1 MTDPNLARRTP
12 PPPPHRPFPDHR
24 MRTALLLALAT
35 TLAAAPLGAQ
45 APATAPAAAPAAA
58 AQPTVRP
65 VRQSWTSA
73 RRSFATGD
81 IVTVYIDEYTL
92 AAANTSN
99 SASDRKSRDLG
110 IDARISTGPGAAT
123 NINADIGTDNN
134 ADSRQR
140 GEALR
145 QNRFQSEMSVRV
157 VAVDPASGLLQ
168 IKGTKLVNLDKNRQE
183 VTLTGWVRPQDVS
196 AQNAVESSRIA
207 DAELVYTGKGNLGK
221 PKTGILG
228 RVLGMVWP

>member
-1 MTDPNLARRTP
+1 
-12 PPPPHRPFPDHR
+12 
-24 MRTALLLALAT
+24 
-35 TLAAAPLGAQ
+35 
-45 APATAPAAAPAAA
+45 
-58 AQPTVRP
+58 

-73 RRSFATGD
+73 RRSFAAGD

-99 SASDRKSRDLG
+99 TASDRRNRDLG

-123 NINADIGTDNN
+123 NIDADIGTDNG

-168 IKGTKLVNLDKNRQE
+168 IKGSKLVNLDKNRQE
-183 VTLTGWVRPQDVS
+183 VTLTGWVRPEDVS
-196 AQNAVESSRIA
+196 SQNAVESSRIA
-207 DAELVYTGKGNLGK
+207 DAELVYTGKGDLGK
-221 PKTGILG
+221 PKSGILG